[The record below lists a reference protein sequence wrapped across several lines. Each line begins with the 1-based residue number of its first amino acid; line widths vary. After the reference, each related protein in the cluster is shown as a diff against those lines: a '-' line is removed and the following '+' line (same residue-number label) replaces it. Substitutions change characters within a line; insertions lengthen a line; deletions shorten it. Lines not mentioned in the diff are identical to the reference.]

1 MLLQF
6 IVAAGIIAFIAHWLI
21 PAIRKRNEYEI
32 EFGCATAC
40 LWASIYLLCFNGQ
53 SLVLLLSLPRW
64 VRIGGVILWLLS
76 MLLFIAS
83 IFFLRTRGKPKR
95 GWEETTEL
103 SAYGVHGLVRHP
115 MQLAAVLG
123 AAGITLMKL
132 ATPVVILCV
141 SSAVLA
147 VRAAF
152 AEDKYNI
159 SKFGEQYREY
169 MGTVPR
175 LNLCLGILRRIVHTG
190 QVRRDS
196 R

>member
-1 MLLQF
+1 VLLEF
-6 IVAAGIIAFIAHWLI
+6 TVAAGIIAFIVHWLI
-21 PAIRKRNEYEI
+21 PAIRKRIEYEI

-40 LWASIYLLCFNGQ
+40 LWASIYLLCFHGQ
-53 SLVLLLSLPRW
+53 SLVLLLSPPRW
-64 VRIGGVILWLLS
+64 VKTGGVILWLLS
-76 MLLFIAS
+76 IMLFMAS
-83 IFFLRTRGKPKR
+83 IFFLRTRGSPKR

-103 SAYGVHGLVRHP
+103 STYGVHGLVRHP

-123 AAGITLMKL
+123 AAGITLMKP
-132 ATPVVILCV
+132 AAPVVILCV

-152 AEDKYNI
+152 AEDTYNI

-175 LNLCLGILRRIVHTG
+175 LNLGLGVFRRIVHTRQG
-190 QVRRDS
+190 RRGS